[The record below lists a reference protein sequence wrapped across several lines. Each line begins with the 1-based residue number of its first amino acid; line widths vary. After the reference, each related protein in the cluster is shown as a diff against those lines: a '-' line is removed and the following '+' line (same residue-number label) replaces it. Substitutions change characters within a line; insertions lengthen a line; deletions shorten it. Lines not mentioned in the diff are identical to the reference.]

1 MKNLNPKRFIQA
13 AEGLWILAVVHS
25 DLKGLNVIYS
35 YINPSD
41 FKAWVLR
48 HKKGDATAKKEAI
61 KALSAAIQENQ
72 QAVSRSEINH

>member
-1 MKNLNPKRFIQA
+1 MRNLNTNKFIRA

-25 DLKGLNVIYS
+25 DIKGLNVIYS
-35 YINPSD
+35 YVNPTD

-72 QAVSRSEINH
+72 QAVSRSEIYH